1 MSSITLA
8 RWLSAAVLA
17 PMLAGLAGGAQAQA
31 SVTVASYGGAY
42 GKSLQKA
49 MYEPFAAQRGVKVLS
64 EDYNGG
70 LAEVRAQV
78 KTGNVKWDV
87 VDVELAEALR
97 GCDEG
102 LFERVDAS
110 TLPAGVDGTPATADF
125 VPGGLTPCA
134 VGTITYANVVAY
146 DRARLGARVPKTLE
160 DFFDLKQFPGKRGMK
175 KEAPVNLEWALMADG
190 VAPQDVYRRL
200 STREGVEQA
209 FRKLDSIKSQIVW
222 WSAGAQPPQLLA
234 AGEVTMTTVYH
245 GRIFDANTK
254 DQRDF
259 ALLWDGQIVVPN
271 LFAVVKGSRN
281 AAGAMD
287 FVRFATSSQPLATET
302 NFIPYAPMRQ
312 SAWKLVADGVRPW
325 LPGSSQAGRHLQT
338 DAAWWADHGDEMAQ
352 RFAAWI
358 AR

>member
-1 MSSITLA
+1 MNASPIRALLLAATLA
-8 RWLSAAVLA
+8 GAAGCALA
-17 PMLAGLAGGAQAQA
+17 Q
-31 SVTVASYGGAY
+31 STVTVTSYGGAY

-49 MYEPFAAQRGVKVLS
+49 MYEPFAAKSGIKVLS

-102 LFERVDAS
+102 LFERVDAAK
-110 TLPAGVDGTPATADF
+110 LPAGDDGTPAKADF
-125 VPGGLTPCA
+125 IAGGLSPCA
-134 VGTITYANVVAY
+134 VGTITYANVIAY
-146 DRARLGARVPKTLE
+146 DKARFAGHAPKTLD
-160 DFFDLKQFPGKRGMK
+160 DFFDLKKFPGKRAMK

-190 VAPQDVYRRL
+190 VPPQEVYPLL
-200 STREGVEQA
+200 STPAGVERA

-222 WSAGAQPPQLLA
+222 WTAGAQPPQLLA
-234 AGEVTMTTVYH
+234 AGEVAMTTVYH

-254 DQRDF
+254 DKRDF
-259 ALLWDGQIVVPN
+259 ALVWDGQIVVPN
-271 LFAVVKGSRN
+271 LFAVVKGSKN
-281 AAGAMD
+281 GAAAME
-287 FVRFATSSQPLATET
+287 FVRFATSSKPLAEET
-302 NFIPYAPMRQ
+302 NFIPYAPMRK
-312 SAWKLVADGVRPW
+312 SSLKLVADGVRPW
-325 LPGSSQAGRHLQT
+325 LPGTGQTGRQLQT

-358 AR
+358 AK